1 MLVSAPLDLQTP
13 SPLRAVRFGAWAAT
27 IVMVAAIAIGLATAE
42 EGAVAELLANVW
54 ARVTILDL
62 YLALGAIGAWIVWR
76 ERSASRAAGW
86 LVALVL
92 TGSVAVGAYVAL
104 AAGRARTMTELLCG
118 PQDITLD

>member
-13 SPLRAVRFGAWAAT
+13 SPLRAVRLGAWTAT
-27 IVMVAAIAIGLATAE
+27 AVMLVAIAIGLATAE

-62 YLALGAIGAWIVWR
+62 YLALGVIGGWIVWR
-76 ERSASRAAGW
+76 ERSAGRAAGW
-86 LVALVL
+86 IVALVL

-104 AAGRARTMTELLCG
+104 AAGRARTMSELLCG
-118 PQDITLD
+118 PQDIRVD